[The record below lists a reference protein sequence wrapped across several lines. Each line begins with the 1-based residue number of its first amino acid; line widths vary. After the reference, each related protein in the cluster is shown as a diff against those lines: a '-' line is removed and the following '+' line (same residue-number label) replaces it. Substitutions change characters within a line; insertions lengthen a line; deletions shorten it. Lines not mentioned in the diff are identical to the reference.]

1 MPEKI
6 YDIIPPK
13 KESVIEKTLP
23 LKKKRSR
30 FFAKSL
36 TFCLVFLVLL
46 GIFGFFFF
54 AKTEIRIWPKGKTLN
69 LEEEIEINTEIESP
83 DFEKAIFPGRF
94 FENETTSSREFSSTG
109 KFLKEE
115 KARGV
120 ITVYNEY
127 STSSR
132 ALIPSRF
139 VSADGRLFWST
150 KKITIP
156 GARYEKGKLVPG
168 EKEVEVVAAEPGP
181 DYNIE
186 PTTFALPALAGS
198 PLYTT
203 VYAKSFSPMTGG
215 FIGEVAQVSQEDLD
229 KAKDILIEEA
239 KEKSRKFLPEIL
251 PPGFILIEETI
262 SQEVVEAQASQEAG
276 VEAERFHYQVKV
288 KSKGLGLRKLDIE
301 NFAKK
306 IINQNIKEGQK
317 LHEESLEIYCYP
329 ESLKIKAQAYFD
341 INKEELKKAL
351 LGKNF
356 SEAELFLENLQ
367 EVEKIEIKS
376 RPFLRKKIPENPER
390 VEVEIIL
397 D

>member
-1 MPEKI
+1 MPKKI

-69 LEEEIEINTEIESP
+69 LEEEIEISTEIESP

-139 VSADGRLFWST
+139 VSADGKLFWST

-156 GARYEKGKLVPG
+156 GARYEKGKLVP
-168 EKEVEVVAAEPGP
+168 
-181 DYNIE
+181 
-186 PTTFALPALAGS
+186 
-198 PLYTT
+198 
-203 VYAKSFSPMTGG
+203 
-215 FIGEVAQVSQEDLD
+215 
-229 KAKDILIEEA
+229 
-239 KEKSRKFLPEIL
+239 
-251 PPGFILIEETI
+251 
-262 SQEVVEAQASQEAG
+262 
-276 VEAERFHYQVKV
+276 
-288 KSKGLGLRKLDIE
+288 
-301 NFAKK
+301 
-306 IINQNIKEGQK
+306 
-317 LHEESLEIYCYP
+317 
-329 ESLKIKAQAYFD
+329 
-341 INKEELKKAL
+341 
-351 LGKNF
+351 
-356 SEAELFLENLQ
+356 
-367 EVEKIEIKS
+367 
-376 RPFLRKKIPENPER
+376 
-390 VEVEIIL
+390 
-397 D
+397 